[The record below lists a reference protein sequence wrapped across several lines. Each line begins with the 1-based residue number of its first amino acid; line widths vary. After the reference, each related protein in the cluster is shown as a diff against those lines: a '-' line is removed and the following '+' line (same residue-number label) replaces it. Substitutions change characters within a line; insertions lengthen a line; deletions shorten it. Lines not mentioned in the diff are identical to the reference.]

1 KRIGYIAGAALA
13 ALKRYDWPGNVRE
26 FGHAI
31 QSAVMLSEGDRIELA
46 ALPETVRCA
55 SAASAGVAEKALA
68 GSSEAESGEINPS
81 RVPGNSE
88 TALQQPA
95 NGSEQPL
102 LLDEVIKRT
111 LLRSLDE
118 TDGNRRRAA
127 GLLGISRSTL
137 YRMLARYGLE
147 QEGGR
152 HRNANREPVTGI

>member
-31 QSAVMLSEGDRIELA
+31 QSAVMLSEGDRIELS
-46 ALPETVRCA
+46 ALPEAVRCA
-55 SAASAGVAEKALA
+55 GVVL
-68 GSSEAESGEINPS
+68 GRG
-81 RVPGNSE
+81 E
-88 TALQQPA
+88 TALAESSEIETAEKNESAPMDNA
-95 NGSEQPL
+95 KTASAKLAERSEQPL

-137 YRMLARYGLE
+137 YRMLSRYGID
-147 QEGGR
+147 EGGR
-152 HRNANREPVTGI
+152 RGGVSHEPAARV